1 MKIKLSWI
9 PFIPAALAMV
19 ALRLLSVFGNDD
31 TGTISGMNALLFSY
45 LAVGV
50 ALVLFVLCIFFNIL
64 DKKPHRFMS
73 QNEMCP
79 RVFFGAF
86 RRICTCIF
94 RNDHFDKKRQRV
106 FADVHYLRIPCNAC
120 RNRTCFYGK
129 NSFYGFC
136 SGV

>member
-50 ALVLFVLCIFFNIL
+50 ALVLFVLCIF
-64 DKKPHRFMS
+64 
-73 QNEMCP
+73 
-79 RVFFGAF
+79 
-86 RRICTCIF
+86 

-106 FADVHYLRIPCNAC
+106 FADVHYLRIPCNAS
-120 RNRTCFYGK
+120 RYRTCFYGK

>member
-50 ALVLFVLCIFFNIL
+50 ALVLFVLCIFL
-64 DKKPHRFMS
+64 
-73 QNEMCP
+73 
-79 RVFFGAF
+79 
-86 RRICTCIF
+86 IF
-94 RNDHFDKKRQRV
+94 WTK
-106 FADVHYLRIPCNAC
+106 
-120 RNRTCFYGK
+120 NRTGL
-129 NSFYGFC
+129 
-136 SGV
+136 

>member
-31 TGTISGMNALLFSY
+31 TGTMSGMNALLFSY

-64 DKKPHRFMS
+64 DKKTAPVYESKR
-73 QNEMCP
+73 NVP
-79 RVFFGAF
+79 AGVFFGAF
-86 RRICTCIF
+86 RRICACIF
-94 RNDHFDKKRQRV
+94 RNDHFDKKKT
-106 FADVHYLRIPCNAC
+106 ASIC
-120 RNRTCFYGK
+120 
-129 NSFYGFC
+129 
-136 SGV
+136 